1 MCSENGAHHE
11 SRAGSHNSPKNFAQ
25 LIAGCALDERQRRWF
40 YGFLASEI
48 GYGGAA
54 AVARSLGVSPI
65 TVKAGLQEV
74 AGSGERPDIKN
85 CPRGAFVEQAEAAS
99 AQIKASQA

>member
-1 MCSENGAHHE
+1 MKAVQEVTI
-11 SRAGSHNSPKNFAQ
+11 PLKNFAQ

-54 AVARSLGVSPI
+54 AVARSLSLIFHPASKLRSPR
-65 TVKAGLQEV
+65 L
-74 AGSGERPDIKN
+74 N
-85 CPRGAFVEQAEAAS
+85 
-99 AQIKASQA
+99 